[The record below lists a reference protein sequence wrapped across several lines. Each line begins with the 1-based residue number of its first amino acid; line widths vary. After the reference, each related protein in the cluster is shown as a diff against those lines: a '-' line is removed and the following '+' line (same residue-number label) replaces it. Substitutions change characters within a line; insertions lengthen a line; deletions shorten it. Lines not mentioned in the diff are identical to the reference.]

1 MKQNVTIWNTF
12 VTPMKAGRN
21 RAVNQQIP
29 GITTVKAGVMLPIVE
44 QMRVTE

>member
-1 MKQNVTIWNTF
+1 MKQNVTIWNAF

-21 RAVNQQIP
+21 GAVNKQIP
-29 GITTVKAGVMLPIVE
+29 GMATAKPGVMLPIVE